1 MLIACFLLWKIIMRL
16 STFCDYSYHIKP
28 SMYHISKRGCK
39 VRGNCWGNRGP
50 WLTSAYWTINQLGA
64 IFLSTNACTW
74 NPYHIPASCCMLH
87 GLTSLPPMT
96 SAVET
101 MTSLAAKLVQPHYS
115 LHTHPIGVP
124 GCLYWCRCTS
134 SIWNMEGSKKNNSIN
149 IDTYI

>member
-87 GLTSLPPMT
+87 GLTSAASDDVCRGNYDVTGGET
-96 SAVET
+96 SA
-101 MTSLAAKLVQPHYS
+101 TSLLAAHASHRCARLFVLVP
-115 LHTHPIGVP
+115 LHV
-124 GCLYWCRCTS
+124 
-134 SIWNMEGSKKNNSIN
+134 IN
-149 IDTYI
+149 LEHGRQ